1 MLLTQVGRKGL
12 PRKKDIHTI
21 HTFLHTGFG
30 SEGLDWEYED
40 NDAEDISEDNGKEEV
55 F

>member
-1 MLLTQVGRKGL
+1 MN
-12 PRKKDIHTI
+12 
-21 HTFLHTGFG
+21 TFLSTGFG

-40 NDAEDISEDNGKEEV
+40 NDVEDISEDSGKEEV

>member
-1 MLLTQVGRKGL
+1 MN
-12 PRKKDIHTI
+12 
-21 HTFLHTGFG
+21 TFLSTGFG

-40 NDAEDISEDNGKEEV
+40 NDAEDISEDSGKEEA